1 MWPFSKKVDPRAALD
16 AAVKALQCQTPDIE
30 ASYAK
35 AERNLAE
42 VLESPSAL
50 MLLFGFVDYFAVK
63 NRIAKRQ
70 DRVELAVSVF
80 RSVFGELQGI
90 RMFGAL
96 ESAMR
101 APNAQS
107 WSREGFDAAKEFEE
121 SGLKLVTAFFE
132 GTLRP

>member
-1 MWPFSKKVDPRAALD
+1 
-16 AAVKALQCQTPDIE
+16 
-30 ASYAK
+30 
-35 AERNLAE
+35 
-42 VLESPSAL
+42 

-63 NRIAKRQ
+63 NMITKRQ

-96 ESAMR
+96 EPAMR

-132 GTLRP
+132 GTLQP